1 MSSINRK
8 LSVVLTS
15 CLGSMWCFYA
25 FVLLEMS
32 PIAFPHSMDTVLY
45 LSNCIQLAFMPA
57 IMVGSAILNEDAE
70 DRARQ
75 DHEILIQELQMLRDI
90 LDALNLATQGHT
102 EEK

>member
-1 MSSINRK
+1 LSINRAIA
-8 LSVVLTS
+8 VHLTKAV
-15 CLGSMWCFYA
+15 GTMWCVYA
-25 FVLLEMS
+25 FTVLSLFPIAVPASTGAIQYISSGVLQLVLL
-32 PIAFPHSMDTVLY
+32 
-45 LSNCIQLAFMPA
+45 PA
-57 IMVGSAILNEDAE
+57 LMVGSAILNEGAE

>member
-1 MSSINRK
+1 
-8 LSVVLTS
+8 
-15 CLGSMWCFYA
+15 
-25 FVLLEMS
+25 
-32 PIAFPHSMDTVLY
+32 
-45 LSNCIQLAFMPA
+45 MPA

-102 EEK
+102 GEK